1 MRSTSSVEG
10 EPFPDLPGTRLRLV
24 AEGPDRKLLTETGEV
39 LARFLSGSGSSDSK
53 SDKVIVGTT
62 TFVRELQDDVP
73 TDDVI
78 EVVNVFYGGSFSA
91 APDFFTMSCV
101 NWLDEETGV
110 RVLTK
115 FGHTYSH
122 HANTH
127 LRLADGRWLR
137 YLVEGRTLSRAVM
150 SAVNPEGETIV
161 RYRYSPQTRF
171 MRFLYGSTRH
181 AIEVVV
187 SPSRHG

>member
-1 MRSTSSVEG
+1 
-10 EPFPDLPGTRLRLV
+10 V

-39 LARFLSGSGSSDSK
+39 LARYLSGNGSSDSK

-62 TFVRELQDDVP
+62 TYVRELQDDVS
-73 TDDVI
+73 TDDVV

-91 APDFFTMSCV
+91 APDLFTMGCV
-101 NWLDEETGV
+101 NWLDEETGA
-110 RVLTK
+110 RVLTR
-115 FGHTYSH
+115 FGRTYRH

-137 YLVEGRTLSRAVM
+137 CLVEGRTPSRAVM
-150 SAVNPEGETIV
+150 SAVNPEDETIV

-171 MRFLYGSTRH
+171 MRFLYGSARRT
-181 AIEVVV
+181 IEVVV
-187 SPSRHG
+187 GPRATVDNLLCLVMAMSKDEIVRYFLIN